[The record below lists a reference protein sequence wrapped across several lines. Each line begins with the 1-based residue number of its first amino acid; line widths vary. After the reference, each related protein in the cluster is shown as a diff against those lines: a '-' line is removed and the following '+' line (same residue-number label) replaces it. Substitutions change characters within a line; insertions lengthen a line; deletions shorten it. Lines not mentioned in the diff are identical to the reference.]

1 MTEMLKRPVRRRI
14 GFVATFAL
22 ALVTGYSL
30 LWESSP
36 DYDTIRRRTSRATLY
51 DKLLARNTGDVM
63 EPLKE
68 SDTPVYWHIP
78 KSSGTSMKR
87 YYGCM
92 GLTAASETGI
102 IDGHDKDETIQVWQR
117 GNEKFP
123 GLKLVNVDTSTR
135 EGIARAK
142 KLGLAQSGLADIVFA
157 PLPSYALTMFDPD
170 HKARFFALFRHPI
183 ERAVSMFYYRQV
195 ASWERDP
202 NVYKPDLAKV
212 DIEDWLKNR
221 GGKADVSNFLMSSL
235 LGKRYFSEKDLEK
248 AKEILRSK
256 VLVGLL
262 SKMEESVQHFD
273 TYFGWYENNEK
284 RSKCQDSAIQ
294 KGVNRNPH
302 ESVEEGSE
310 AWELL
315 ADLNYYDLQLY
326 EYILELYEEQGRELF
341 GEGVEQKVE
350 ESTTITSE

>member
-1 MTEMLKRPVRRRI
+1 MKKLSKRLIQKIIPI
-14 GFVATFAL
+14 L
-22 ALVTGYSL
+22 AAIL
-30 LWESSP
+30 LLLESSP
-36 DYDTIRRRTSRATLY
+36 IRTIN
-51 DKLLARNTGDVM
+51 NTIKRKTTISTDIGYVTD
-63 EPLKE
+63 PIKE
-68 SDTPVYWHIP
+68 TDTPLYWHIF
-78 KSSGTSMKR
+78 KSGGSSMKA
-87 YYGCM
+87 YYSCM
-92 GLTAASETGI
+92 GLVVASRQGI
-102 IDGHDKDETIQVWQR
+102 FDHIADETLQVIEDKST
-117 GNEKFP
+117 GHKY
-123 GLKLVNVDTSTR
+123 VNVDTADIV
-135 EGIARAK
+135 GMIRAK
-142 KLGLAQSGLADIVFA
+142 RLGLASSGLADIIFS
-157 PLPSYALTMFDPD
+157 PLLTPASNMFDAQ
-170 HKARFFALFRHPI
+170 HQGRFFALFRHPI